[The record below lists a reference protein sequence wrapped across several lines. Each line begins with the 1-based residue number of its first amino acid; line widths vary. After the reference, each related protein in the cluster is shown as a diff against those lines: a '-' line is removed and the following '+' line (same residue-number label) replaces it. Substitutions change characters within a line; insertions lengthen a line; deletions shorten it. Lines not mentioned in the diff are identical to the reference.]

1 MVSNEL
7 ISTLQAEFD
16 EYTTHFKSA
25 PYNTNPTI
33 GKTILHT
40 IKVVANILILAD
52 SIELSENEKN
62 IAEIVAR
69 FHDIGRLW
77 LLLPE
82 NSEHK
87 ITDHAE
93 ASIEYLK
100 TSPSFHALDEPS
112 QNIVIQ
118 VIKNHNKPE
127 LPKKEGEATL
137 FFVKLLRDAD
147 KLDAWRSTSEYIT
160 RKGDKPNMAV
170 ELALSEKPLVT
181 PALARTIIEGGI
193 PNKSDILTFNDF
205 LIFQLSWI
213 FELHYKKSF
222 QILNQKQYIR
232 HIYDSLPKNDSVIE
246 IYRMIRIHIENQI

>member
-16 EYTTHFKSA
+16 EYTTRFKSA
-25 PYNTNPTI
+25 PYNTDPTI
-33 GKTILHT
+33 QKTILHT

-118 VIKNHNKPE
+118 VIKNHN
-127 LPKKEGEATL
+127 
-137 FFVKLLRDAD
+137 
-147 KLDAWRSTSEYIT
+147 
-160 RKGDKPNMAV
+160 
-170 ELALSEKPLVT
+170 
-181 PALARTIIEGGI
+181 
-193 PNKSDILTFNDF
+193 
-205 LIFQLSWI
+205 
-213 FELHYKKSF
+213 
-222 QILNQKQYIR
+222 
-232 HIYDSLPKNDSVIE
+232 
-246 IYRMIRIHIENQI
+246 